1 MRIIFMGTPDFS
13 VPCLE
18 ALIKSEYEV
27 VGVFTQPDKPK
38 GRGYELAPPPVKV
51 CALENNIPVFQ
62 PKSMRDG
69 EALEIINS
77 LNADLI
83 IVVAFGKILPK
94 EILESVKFGCINIH
108 ASLLPKLRGAAPIQ
122 WSIINGDSETGVTSM
137 QMDVGLDTGDMLIK
151 ETIKIDDEM
160 NAGELFD
167 KLSELGAKVLL
178 DTVECVKNGTL
189 KPVKQDDSQSTY
201 ASILTKEL
209 CPIDFSKSAKE
220 VHNHIRGLSPW
231 PVATTKING
240 KLLKIH
246 KSKIL
251 NESFAGVSGEI
262 VDNNNRLVVLCGD
275 NSCVEI
281 LELQAEG
288 KKRTDS
294 ASYLRGN
301 KIERGTVL
309 GDWFYE
315 LFFILLFI

>member
-13 VPCLE
+13 VPCLK
-18 ALIKSEYEV
+18 ALVNSDNEV

-51 CALENNIPVFQ
+51 CALENGLNVFQ

-94 EILESVKFGCINIH
+94 EVLESVKYGCINIH

-122 WSIINGDSETGVTSM
+122 WSILNGETETGVTSM

-151 ETIKIDDEM
+151 KSVKISDEM

-167 KLSELGAKVLL
+167 TLSELGAEVLL
-178 DTVECVKNGTL
+178 DTVDALESGTL
-189 KPVKQDDSQSTY
+189 NPVKQDDSQSTY
-201 ASILTKEL
+201 ASMLTKEL
-209 CPIDFSKSAKE
+209 CPIDFSKSAQD
-220 VHNHIRGLSPW
+220 VHNQIRGLCPW
-231 PVATTKING
+231 PVATTKVNG
-240 KLLKIH
+240 KKLKIF
-246 KSKIL
+246 KSR
-251 NESFAGVSGEI
+251 I
-262 VDNNNRLVVLCGD
+262 VDEKCNGKNGEVTDNRNRLLVSCGD
-275 NSCVEI
+275 DKCIEI

-288 KKRTDS
+288 KKRTDA

-301 KIERGTVL
+301 KIEIGTVL
-309 GDWFYE
+309 GD
-315 LFFILLFI
+315 

>member
-51 CALENNIPVFQ
+51 CALENNIQVFQ

-94 EILESVKFGCINIH
+94 EILESVKHGCINIH

-122 WSIINGDSETGVTSM
+122 WSILNGDSETGVTSM

-178 DTVECVKNGTL
+178 DTVECVENGTL
-189 KPVKQDDSQSTY
+189 KPEKQDDSQSTY

-209 CPIDFSKSAKE
+209 CPIDFRKSARE

-246 KSKIL
+246 KSRIL
-251 NESFAGVSGEI
+251 NECFAGVSGEI

-275 NSCVEI
+275 NNCIEI

-301 KIERGTVL
+301 KIELGAVL
-309 GDWFYE
+309 GD
-315 LFFILLFI
+315 